1 MLVDT
6 AQLSENSHL
15 EADVVIVGG
24 GVAGIALS
32 RQLADS
38 GLSVLVLESGG
49 DKPEA
54 RTQALYAGTMT
65 LGGPGNDARPLNDY
79 LAASRVSRRSN
90 AKQDARTA

>member
-54 RTQALYAGTMT
+54 RT
-65 LGGPGNDARPLNDY
+65 
-79 LAASRVSRRSN
+79 
-90 AKQDARTA
+90 